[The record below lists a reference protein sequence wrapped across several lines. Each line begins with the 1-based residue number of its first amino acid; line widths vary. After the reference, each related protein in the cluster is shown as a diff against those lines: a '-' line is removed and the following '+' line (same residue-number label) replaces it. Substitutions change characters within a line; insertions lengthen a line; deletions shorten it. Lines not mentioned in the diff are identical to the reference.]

1 MDNTVEKYLEKR
13 EKALAELEK
22 SLEERENK
30 LIEKEKELE
39 NKINKTDNSSEDE
52 EIQRILEES
61 RLEYIK
67 LRPENSNSKLII
79 TLLVC
84 LILTFITLTGRTIIK
99 TKDVVGSYSNN
110 SKVSVELDLD
120 TNSYKITD
128 YQNITNQGE

>member
-1 MDNTVEKYLEKR
+1 MDNKVEKSLEQR
-13 EKALAELEK
+13 EKELAELEK
-22 SLEERENK
+22 SLEERENA

-39 NKINKTDNSSEDE
+39 NTINKTDNSSEDA

-67 LRPENSNSKLII
+67 LKPENSNSKTLI
-79 TLLVC
+79 TLLIC
-84 LILTFITLTGRTIIK
+84 LILVFIALTGRTIIK
-99 TKDVVGSYSNN
+99 TKDVVGSFSN
-110 SKVSVELDLD
+110 SGKVSVELDLD

>member
-1 MDNTVEKYLEKR
+1 MDNKVEKSLEQR
-13 EKALAELEK
+13 EKELAELEK
-22 SLEERENK
+22 YSEERENA

-39 NKINKTDNSSEDE
+39 NSINKADNSSEDA

-67 LRPENSNSKLII
+67 LKPENSNSKMII

-84 LILTFITLTGRTIIK
+84 LILLFIALTGRTMIK
-99 TKDVVGSYSNN
+99 TKDVVDSYSNS

-120 TNSYKITD
+120 NNSYKITD
-128 YQNITNQGE
+128 